1 MAAARVVS
9 RRTDVA
15 DVLAPSAAEGA
26 LHKQVGLGSKKD
38 KKASE
43 IRERAW
49 GASLALPR
57 HLFSWGPEV
66 YEASRPPQSA
76 LSYIAGGSPM

>member
-9 RRTDVA
+9 RRADVA

-26 LHKQVGLGSKKD
+26 LHKQVGLGKKRD

-43 IRERAW
+43 IRQM
-49 GASLALPR
+49 GS
-57 HLFSWGPEV
+57 G
-66 YEASRPPQSA
+66 YSA
-76 LSYIAGGSPM
+76 V